1 MEGMFWIISVC
12 MYVQEHIFESDGDMN
27 CNAYLLMG
35 KYIVVCKSNSYLQGL
50 ATYW

>member
-12 MYVQEHIFESDGDMN
+12 MYRNIFESDADIN
-27 CNAYLLMG
+27 CNAYLLMD
-35 KYIVVCKSNSYLQGL
+35 KYVVVCKSNSYLQGL